1 MELETVSNSRL
12 ASMLGLDPRRS
23 PLALYHSMRG
33 EIPDIQDNEAM
44 RQGRYYEE
52 ATARLCCDDR
62 GMTLLTEGAQ
72 ETVSEGRFS
81 GHRDFAAIDEH
92 GKLVTL
98 EVKNLMFADVGEDG
112 WGDPETDQVPTPYLI
127 QEMGYIHTHKGK
139 RLVQDDKARTKA
151 QNNLTIN
158 LEETRFADYGYIAA
172 RLRSGVHRFKIP
184 HDPQIIAKLDEEMAK
199 FLQDVKEGNA
209 PTPQDEADA
218 RNRWAV
224 RDNGYIEA
232 DATILEAMRNQI
244 TIKRQIKELEK
255 QATANNLLIIC
266 FAQDAERIE
275 YNGQVVATLKANRSF
290 DAKACLEA
298 HPDLGAQYLKIDT
311 TRLKDEQPTLYEMF
325 KRRPEN
331 AVDQTRPVK
340 LKDKVLMPGDAK

>member
-1 MELETVSNSRL
+1 MEVTTVSNSRL
-12 ASMLGLDPRRS
+12 AAMLGLDSRCS
-23 PLALYHSMRG
+23 PLALYHRMRG
-33 EIPDIQDNEAM
+33 EVPDIEDNEAM

-81 GHRDFAAIDEH
+81 GHRDYAAIDEH

-127 QEMGYIHTHKGK
+127 QEMGYIHTHLGK
-139 RLVQDDKARTKA
+139 PLVQAKGWRDSAEDLAK
-151 QNNLTIN
+151 L
-158 LEETRFADYGYIAA
+158 RFADYGYIAA
-172 RLRSGVHRFKIP
+172 RLRSGVHRYKIP
-184 HDPQIIAKLDEEMAK
+184 LDKDVIAKLDSEMEA
-199 FLQDVKEGNA
+199 FLERVKNGDA

-224 RDNGYIEA
+224 KDGKFIEA
-232 DATILEAMRNQI
+232 DQTLLEAMRNQI
-244 TIKRQIKELEK
+244 RLKRQVKELEK
-255 QATANNLLIIC
+255 QISENNHLILGH
-266 FAQDAERIE
+266 AQDAERIE
-275 YNGQVVATLKANRSF
+275 FDGRVVATLKANRAF
-290 DAKACLEA
+290 DGKACLA
-298 HPDLGAQYLKIDT
+298 DHPELSSDYLKIDT
-311 TRLKDEQPTLYEMF
+311 TKLRNEQPTLYELY

-331 AVDQTRPVK
+331 AVDQVRPLK
-340 LKDKVLMPGDAK
+340 LKDKILLPEEGK

>member
-23 PLALYHSMRG
+23 PLSLYHSMRG

-44 RQGRYYEE
+44 RQGRYYEH
-52 ATARLCCDDR
+52 ATAKLCCDDR
-62 GMTLLTEGAQ
+62 GMQLLSEGAQ
-72 ETVSEGRFS
+72 ETVTEGRFS

-139 RLVQDDKARTKA
+139 PLVQD
-151 QNNLTIN
+151 
-158 LEETRFADYGYIAA
+158 LEGFAKLRRDLQGLRFADYGYIAA

-199 FLQDVKEGNA
+199 FLQNVKEGNA

-224 RDNGYIEA
+224 KDNGYIEA
-232 DATILEAMRNQI
+232 DATILEAMRNQV

-275 YNGQVVATLKANRSF
+275 YKGQVVATLKANRSF

-298 HPDLGAQYLKIDT
+298 HPDLGSQYLKIDT

>member
-1 MELETVSNSRL
+1 MEVTTVSNSRL
-12 ASMLGLDPRRS
+12 ASMLGLDSRCS
-23 PLALYHSMRG
+23 PLALYHRMRG
-33 EIPDIQDNEAM
+33 EVPDIEDNEAM

-81 GHRDFAAIDEH
+81 GHRDYAAIDEH

-139 RLVQDDKARTKA
+139 P
-151 QNNLTIN
+151 LTRNRPMNGAIPDEIAD
-158 LEETRFADYGYIAA
+158 LRFADYGYIAA
-172 RLRSGVHRFKIP
+172 RLRSGVHRYKIP
-184 HDPQIIAKLDEEMAK
+184 LDKDVIAKLDSEMEA
-199 FLQDVKEGNA
+199 FLERVKNGDA

-224 RDNGYIEA
+224 QDGKFIEA
-232 DATILEAMRNQI
+232 DQTLLEAMRNQI
-244 TIKRQIKELEK
+244 KLKRQVKELEE
-255 QATANNLLIIC
+255 QISANNLLILGH
-266 FAQDAERIE
+266 AKDAERIE
-275 YNGQVVATLKANRSF
+275 FDGRVVATMKANKAF
-290 DAKACLEA
+290 DEEQCIADHPKVLESYMKL
-298 HPDLGAQYLKIDT
+298 DRK
-311 TRLKDEQPTLYEMF
+311 RLKDEQPALYALYQ
-325 KRRPEN
+325 RRPERG
-331 AVDQTRPVK
+331 RPGAA
-340 LKDKVLMPGDAK
+340 P

>member
-12 ASMLGLDPRRS
+12 ASMLGLDSRCS
-23 PLALYHSMRG
+23 PLALYHRMRG
-33 EIPDIQDNEAM
+33 EVPDIQDNEAM

-62 GMTLLTEGAQ
+62 GMRLLTEGAQ

-81 GHRDFAAIDEH
+81 GHRDYAAIDEH

-139 RLVQDDKARTKA
+139 QLVQTTGDIGMLPADL
-151 QNNLTIN
+151 QEL
-158 LEETRFADYGYIAA
+158 RFADYGYIAA

-184 HDPQIIAKLDEEMAK
+184 LDPEVIAKLDFEMEV
-199 FLQDVKEGNA
+199 FLARVRDGV
-209 PTPQDEADA
+209 PPLPQDESDA

-224 RDNGYIEA
+224 ADDKFIEA
-232 DATILEAMRNQI
+232 DETLLEAMRNQI
-244 TIKRQIKELEK
+244 LIKRQVKELEK
-255 QATANNLLIIC
+255 QLSANNLLILGY
-266 FAQDAERIE
+266 AQDAERIE
-275 YNGQVVATLKANRSF
+275 SGGRVVATLKANRSF
-290 DAKACLEA
+290 DGKACLDA
-298 HPDLGAQYLKIDT
+298 HPELSTDYLKIDT
-311 TRLKDEQPTLYEMF
+311 TKLRNEQPTLYELF

-331 AVDQTRPVK
+331 AVDQTRPIK
-340 LKDKVLMPGDAK
+340 LKEKALMPEVAK